1 MVGATDDP
9 GEGLAHGVEVVHH
22 GSLFRR
28 EVVEMH
34 HFRAVVKELTVQKAE
49 EIYLDTST
57 YNKEDLQKVPKQI
70 SRHAKNH
77 SGELVALSW
86 FTPND
91 CLAKLCY

>member
-49 EIYLDTST
+49 EIYLDTSIIRKICKR
-57 YNKEDLQKVPKQI
+57 YRNKSRGMQKI
-70 SRHAKNH
+70 ILES
-77 SGELVALSW
+77 
-86 FTPND
+86 
-91 CLAKLCY
+91 